1 MRSGAFLLIFAAT
14 VASVHADDGTA
25 SVSGNPFRD
34 GRLALLGVVALS
46 LTTVGL
52 AIDLA
57 IRLRMERHVPSD
69 LADEMERECR
79 ALRLSE
85 ALHLAE
91 QPANAGVL
99 ASAVWGGLARTR
111 RPDATHEAVHRAA
124 EDEGARAVERLD
136 RRINWLGAIGGSAP
150 LLGLI
155 GTVQGVIDGATELAT
170 RGNTSR
176 AADLA
181 VVVARSL
188 GPTLWGLVVALIA
201 GLAVAWLR
209 DRLNA
214 IADEAAR
221 RAELILEPVGRTS

>member
-1 MRSGAFLLIFAAT
+1 LIVFAILA
-14 VASVHADDGTA
+14 ASARADDGMQ
-25 SVSGNPFRD
+25 SVSGNPLHD

-46 LTTVGL
+46 LVAVGL
-52 AIDLA
+52 AIDLVM
-57 IRLRMERHVPSD
+57 RLRMERQIPSD

-99 ASAVWGGLARTR
+99 ANAVRGGLARTR
-111 RPDATHEAVHRAA
+111 RSDATHEAVHRAA
-124 EDEGARAVERLD
+124 EDEGVRAVARLD

-150 LLGLI
+150 LLGLL
-155 GTVQGVIDGATELAT
+155 GTVQGVINGASELAARGDGA
-170 RGNTSR
+170 R

-181 VVVARSL
+181 AVVARSF
-188 GPTLWGLVVALIA
+188 GTTLWGLVVALIA
-201 GLAVAWLR
+201 GIAVAWLR
-209 DRLNA
+209 DRLDA

-221 RAELILEPVGRTS
+221 RAELILEPVGRMS